1 MRHFLA
7 RDAPVLRRV
16 ATFGIVMADPIPPET
31 ENTDP
36 VTGHRAAARARPPR
50 RSGARVLLVVMV
62 FGVLTLGA
70 GIAGTVWLAVGDMG
84 GDVTENSFL
93 EVDLTGHITDAP
105 QQGGFVMDP
114 ADFPPVLT
122 EMTADIRRAATDERI
137 KGMYV
142 ELSGGVGGWAA
153 TQEMR
158 DAILAFKE
166 SGKPCYAWSEGYDN
180 KGYYLATACGEVYL
194 APAGMMVV
202 NGFSVTTEYYLGTFE
217 KLGVH
222 ADFEH
227 VGDFKTAVEP
237 LQRSEPS
244 EAAALAMD
252 QMLDSLFAQFLD
264 GIAKGRKITVE
275 EAKTLVD
282 QAPVTPQQALDA
294 KMVDGL
300 KFRDEVRDGM
310 AGKERTKIGD
320 YHENP
325 APFASGKKI
334 AIVHAEGE
342 IIDGESGSSLFG
354 SEKLGDQ
361 TFEEQLSDIRDDAD
375 IVAVVLRVN
384 SPGGSGLASDNMWHQ
399 IDLTKAAGKP
409 VVVSMGD
416 YAASG
421 GYYISAGADKI
432 YAEPG
437 TLTGS
442 IGVFGGKINMAGL
455 YEKVGVTL
463 HTWKRG
469 ELSGLLDTQTDFND
483 VERARFRD
491 FLSSFYD
498 QFLMRVAAGRNMEKA
513 AVHEVAQGR
522 VWTGEQAKERGLV
535 DAIGGLDQAIASARE
550 LAKVGAEEE
559 VRLDRYPKRKTFVEQ
574 VMEDL
579 SKSSSA
585 DTPNVSAVMISG
597 ISPDLA
603 RSIDRLELLQEVLGT
618 GGVAALMP
626 ETIEVK

>member
-1 MRHFLA
+1 
-7 RDAPVLRRV
+7 
-16 ATFGIVMADPIPPET
+16 MADPNAPET

-36 VTGHRAAARARPPR
+36 VAGGKPAPRPRPPR

-62 FGVLTLGA
+62 FGVLTIGA
-70 GIAGTVWLAVGDMG
+70 GIAGTVWLAMGDMG
-84 GDVTENSFL
+84 GTVTENSFL
-93 EVDLTGHITDAP
+93 EVDLTKPVTDAP
-105 QQGGFVMDP
+105 ATGGFVVDP

-122 EMTADIRRAATDERI
+122 EVTADIRRAATDDRI

-153 TQEMR
+153 TEEMR
-158 DAILAFKE
+158 DAILAFKA

-180 KGYYLATACGEVYL
+180 KGYYLATACGEIYL

-244 EAAALAMD
+244 EAAGLAMD
-252 QMLDSLFAQFLD
+252 QMLDSLYGQLLD
-264 GIAKGRKITVE
+264 GIAKGRNITV
-275 EAKTLVD
+275 D
-282 QAPVTPQQALDA
+282 QARSLIDKAPVTPQQALDA
-294 KMVDGL
+294 KMIDGL

-310 AGKERTKIGD
+310 AGKERTKVSD
-320 YHENP
+320 YHEGV

-342 IIDGESGSSLFG
+342 IIDGESGSSMFG
-354 SEKLGDQ
+354 SVKLGDQ
-361 TFEEQLSDIRDDAD
+361 TFEEQLEAIRKDDD
-375 IVAVVLRVN
+375 VVAVVLRVN

-432 YAEPG
+432 FAEPG

-455 YEKVGVTL
+455 YQNVGVTM

-469 ELSGLLDTQTDFND
+469 ELAGLLDTQTDFND
-483 VERARFRD
+483 AERAQFRA
-491 FLSSFYD
+491 FLASFYD
-498 QFLMRVAAGRNMEKA
+498 QFLGRVATGRKMEKA

-522 VWTGEQAKERGLV
+522 VWTGAQAKERGLV
-535 DAIGGLDQAIASARE
+535 DEIGGIDQAIASARE
-550 LAKVGAEEE
+550 LANVGPDEK
-559 VRLDRYPKRKTFVEQ
+559 LLIDRYPKRKTFVEQ
-574 VMEDL
+574 IMEDL
-579 SKSSSA
+579 DKQNSEAPDMSA
-585 DTPNVSAVMISG
+585 AVVSGV
-597 ISPDLA
+597 SPDLA
-603 RSIDRLELLQEVLGT
+603 RSLDRLQLLQEVLGND
-618 GGVAALMP
+618 GVAAMLP
-626 ETIEVK
+626 EMIEVK